1 MNGQRLGNL
10 SLRLDAA
17 YCVVLGIIVVLAS
30 TQIAQTIALPTP
42 IVVVTGVVV
51 AAWGLWVEWMRRHL
65 ERRLALRVVMI
76 ANIVATMAIAL
87 VSLVAATF
95 FSILVIISI
104 AVDVAL
110 FAGSQAAALRIMRS
124 RTA

>member
-30 TQIAQTIALPTP
+30 TQIAQAIALPVP
-42 IVVVTGVVV
+42 VVVVAGVVV
-51 AAWGLWVEWMRRHL
+51 VVWGLSVEWMRRRL
-65 ERRLALRVVMI
+65 ERQLALRVVMV
-76 ANIVATMAIAL
+76 ANIVATVAVAL

-95 FSILVIISI
+95 FSILVIVSI

-110 FAGSQAAALRIMRS
+110 FAGSQAAALRIMRP

>member
-17 YCVVLGIIVVLAS
+17 YCVVLGFIVVLAS